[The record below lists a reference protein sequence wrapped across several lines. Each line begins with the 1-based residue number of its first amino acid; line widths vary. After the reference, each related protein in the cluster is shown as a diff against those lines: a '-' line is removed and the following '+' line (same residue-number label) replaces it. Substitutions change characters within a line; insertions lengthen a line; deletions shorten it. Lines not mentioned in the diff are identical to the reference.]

1 MAISCVTFL
10 AINQGTWTVP
20 SSGSSSGSSS
30 SVSTSKVKRQCQEYV
45 EALLVAPSTA
55 QFESLLSQDI
65 WTLEKESG
73 KYKSAF
79 RVEAHVDAQNSFG
92 AMIRNYYTCDINYL
106 GNDKWELLDLDI
118 Y

>member
-1 MAISCVTFL
+1 M
-10 AINQGTWTVP
+10 
-20 SSGSSSGSSS
+20 
-30 SVSTSKVKRQCQEYV
+30 STSKVKRQCQEYV